1 MKSIAFSVFAM
12 IIAGAAA
19 VPLGPGL
26 GKPDSAPIPM
36 KEHSEF
42 GEVWTKAAARTPDEH
57 KAWKG
62 INNVLEIK
70 AGTLHPS
77 KVERLAGAYTLA
89 LSAKS
94 PGTQG
99 MAALVLLEADIPEVT
114 RELLLHP
121 LSDVVAAAARHLAK
135 PAAGE
140 EHKTP
145 GTAPQPAM
153 RDTQAVP
160 FLIYVLDRNNYILN
174 GDEEATVHG
183 LLKLSLVSAILFI
196 TDTAAK
202 VRPVDVD
209 SRQDVNRVLAGARA
223 WASEKG
229 LQPLE
234 KQRPPKGE
242 PPTDSK
248 PAPAPPVPPG
258 AKAVGPTDQPAP
270 NPGGPAK
277 SE

>member
-1 MKSIAFSVFAM
+1 M
-12 IIAGAAA
+12 
-19 VPLGPGL
+19 
-26 GKPDSAPIPM
+26 PD
-36 KEHSEF
+36 
-42 GEVWTKAAARTPDEH
+42 DH

-70 AGTLHPS
+70 ARSLHPS
-77 KVERLAGAYTLA
+77 KVERLARAYTLA

-94 PGTQG
+94 RGTQG
-99 MAALVLLEADIPEVT
+99 MAALALLEADIPEVT

-160 FLIYVLDRNNYILN
+160 FLIYVVDRNNYILN

-183 LLKLSLVSAILFI
+183 LLKTALHNNVTNLPHACSATVAILE
-196 TDTAAK
+196 
-202 VRPVDVD
+202 VC
-209 SRQDVNRVLAGARA
+209 Q
-223 WASEKG
+223 
-229 LQPLE
+229 QP
-234 KQRPPKGE
+234 
-242 PPTDSK
+242 
-248 PAPAPPVPPG
+248 
-258 AKAVGPTDQPAP
+258 
-270 NPGGPAK
+270 K
-277 SE
+277 SSNGFGRSSCP

>member
-1 MKSIAFSVFAM
+1 MRTTIFALVATVIISATAVAQDLRLVKPQSPPIA
-12 IIAGAAA
+12 
-19 VPLGPGL
+19 
-26 GKPDSAPIPM
+26 M
-36 KEHSEF
+36 KEAAEF
-42 GEVWTKAAARTPDEH
+42 GDLWTKAAAGMPDDH

-62 INNVLEIK
+62 INNALEIK

-77 KVERLAGAYTLA
+77 KQERLARAYTLA
-89 LSAKS
+89 LCAKS
-94 PGTQG
+94 RGTQG
-99 MAALVLLEADIPEVT
+99 LAADALLEADIPEVT

-121 LSDVVAAAARHLAK
+121 LSDAVAAAAGRLAK

-183 LLKLSLVSAILFI
+183 LLKLELVSAILFI

-223 WASEKG
+223 WAAEKG

-234 KQRPPKGE
+234 KQRPPKAD
-242 PPTDSK
+242 PPADSK
-248 PAPAPPVPPG
+248 PAPAPTAPSG
-258 AKAVGPTDQPAP
+258 AKAVGPTAQPAP
-270 NPGGPAK
+270 KPAGPK